1 MNKKMIEIKLNK
13 NKVLTISDFHIE
25 SVHNRVLAYSPEM
38 ADELYNIFSYPQCYW
53 GADRPAIV
61 KRDFSLMVVGNLPQ
75 YFFSIWVNGA
85 PKDKRRFGSHLILSF
100 FADWNGETTLH
111 ELIDEHL
118 PDLDS
123 VFEDY
128 SMDYDL

>member
-1 MNKKMIEIKLNK
+1 
-13 NKVLTISDFHIE
+13 
-25 SVHNRVLAYSPEM
+25 M
-38 ADELYNIFSYPQCYW
+38 ADDLYNIFSYPQCYW

-85 PKDKRRFGSHLILSF
+85 PKDNRRFGSHLILSF
-100 FADWNGETTLH
+100 FADWDGETTLL